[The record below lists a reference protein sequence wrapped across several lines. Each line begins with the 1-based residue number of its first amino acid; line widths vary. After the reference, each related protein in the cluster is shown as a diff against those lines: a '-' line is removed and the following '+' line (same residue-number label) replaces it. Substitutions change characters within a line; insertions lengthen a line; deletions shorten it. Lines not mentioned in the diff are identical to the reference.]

1 MESGRTAGGG
11 AYKSWEL
18 FTRISFIRLLFP
30 SLLSLISLPHNW
42 NDGGGGEGTSSSLKP
57 QVTWGPKGREEGG
70 QKRRSSFYSFDWISS
85 PRSTGWRLG
94 VG

>member
-42 NDGGGGEGTSSSLKP
+42 NDGGGG
-57 QVTWGPKGREEGG
+57 G
-70 QKRRSSFYSFDWISS
+70 QWSRSSFYSFDWISS